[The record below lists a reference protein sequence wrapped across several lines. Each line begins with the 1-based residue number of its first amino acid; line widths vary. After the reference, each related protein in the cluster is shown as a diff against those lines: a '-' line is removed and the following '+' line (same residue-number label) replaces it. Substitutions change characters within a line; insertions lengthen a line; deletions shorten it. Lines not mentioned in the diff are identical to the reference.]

1 MRQFNYKCV
10 VAKNGSKMYYKRVNK
25 KWQRI
30 SNKVGKNA
38 EKGKRKYM
46 MELPSQYIFTMKKD
60 TPVFKSLKYTREE
73 IVNNTLNKNI
83 MKKETYKNILLKNI
97 FNNNNNNNNNTT
109 LDEIKAKKIEN
120 STLYD
125 DTEPGDPKWF
135 ALKNKIYGYGKSNNG
150 FVVWIKIP
158 EKEDID
164 ELNIESYK
172 GKLMDGVCKKYLKS
186 INKRGAR
193 SFSYCKK
200 LIPIYYK
207 PEFGCGPFIE
217 VKFHKDL
224 KLINLSDINV
234 YNFLFN
240 LKKEDL
246 EKSIK
251 DYEDNEL
258 YLREYLCETF
268 VDCTNNKYKISRK
281 SSYSGDE
288 DVVEELKKFFPEIDG
303 YYYNNKEDKF
313 HPEICVWKWPIKT
326 TTKSLVACKHEI
338 IPSDVIK
345 ELNIPTHDKFLKGEF
360 PKNYNSKLYTKKEF
374 KEIKKKRKG
383 ETHFILEMG
392 YLGD

>member
-1 MRQFNYKCV
+1 
-10 VAKNGSKMYYKRVNK
+10 MYYKRVNK
-25 KWQRI
+25 KWKRI
-30 SNKVGKNA
+30 SNTLGKNA

-46 MELPSQYIFTMKKD
+46 MELPSQYIVTMKKD
-60 TPVFKSLKYTREE
+60 TPVFKSLKYTRKE
-73 IVNNTLNKNI
+73 IVNTTLNKNI
-83 MKKETYKNILLKNI
+83 LL
-97 FNNNNNNNNNTT
+97 NNNTTTT
-109 LDEIKAKKIEN
+109 LDEITEEKIKN

-125 DTEPGDPKWF
+125 NTKDPKWF
-135 ALKNKIYGYGKSNNG
+135 ALENKIYGYGKSNNG
-150 FVVWIKIP
+150 FVVWIKVP
-158 EKEDID
+158 EKKDID

-172 GKLMDGVCKKYLKS
+172 GIRMEGVCKKWGS
-186 INKRGAR
+186 R
-193 SFSYCKK
+193 SKKFVAQNFQYCNK

-224 KLINLSDINV
+224 KLINLSDIKV

-240 LKKEDL
+240 LKKGDL

-251 DYEDNEL
+251 DYEDNEV
-258 YLREYLCETF
+258 YLREKLCETF

-288 DVVEELKKFFPEIDG
+288 EVVEELKKIFPEIDG

-326 TTKSLVACKHEI
+326 TTKSIVACKHEI
-338 IPSDVIK
+338 IPSPLIK

-360 PKNYNSKLYTKKEF
+360 PKDYKRKLYTKDEF
-374 KEIKKKRKG
+374 KKIKEKKQG
-383 ETHFILEMG
+383 ETHFILDRG